1 MALRPREDADE
12 ELGVRRRVAFAEEGE
27 VGAAVLESALFE
39 EFSTGCDSLIG
50 PAARKVVVDE
60 VVVALETSVSLLL
73 SSGLTLS
80 SSAVEAAS
88 SSAEDDAEAF
98 LVDVVRRKDMKEE
111 GERDGDAV
119 FQEAPSGISGGGGG
133 FFAL

>member
-1 MALRPREDADE
+1 M
-12 ELGVRRRVAFAEEGE
+12 AFAEEEEGE
-27 VGAAVLESALFE
+27 VGAAVWESALLE
-39 EFSTGCDSLIG
+39 EFSTGCDSLVG
-50 PAARKVVVDE
+50 PDARKVVV
-60 VVVALETSVSLLL
+60 VVVVVVGLKTSVSLLLL

-80 SSAVEAAS
+80 SSSAVEAA

-119 FQEAPSGISGGGGG
+119 FQEAPSGKRGG
-133 FFAL
+133 LRCDW